1 VTLRPVKP
9 CTRCT
14 VTEVDPATGRQ
25 QPGVLQVL
33 ATFRADPKLGGALT
47 FGQNCI
53 LTGGLEGAIRVGDP
67 VEVVLRF

>member
-1 VTLRPVKP
+1 MQ
-9 CTRCT
+9 
-14 VTEVDPATGRQ
+14 D
-25 QPGVLQVL
+25 PGVLQVL

-53 LTGGLEGAIRVGDP
+53 VTGGLDGTLRVGDP